1 MLKGLKGLLN
11 IFYVLSLICLD
22 RKVNSLWKCGPLQ
35 SPSSVG
41 ELCGN
46 FCTQNRRC
54 NYGGTRRRNGVNVD
68 KWDYSRRLDVRKCY
82 AGKEPAA
89 VKEPREPAFEEEDK
103 KKNDQE
109 IGSHRSGNTRDA
121 ELPGQ
126 AAGDLEVDAA
136 GSEIFC

>member
-1 MLKGLKGLLN
+1 MGLFETL
-11 IFYVLSLICLD
+11 
-22 RKVNSLWKCGPLQ
+22 
-35 SPSSVG
+35 
-41 ELCGN
+41 
-46 FCTQNRRC
+46 
-54 NYGGTRRRNGVNVD
+54 RRRQALWANSVEISALKMGDVITGEPGRRYGVNVD
-68 KWDYSRRLDVRKCY
+68 KWDYSRRLDVKKCD